1 MKIMRTFLGIAL
13 LGLLLAFAGCTDERS
28 EAGQLVKDGDALRS
42 SAIDTLRRS
51 TATID
56 GLVRD
61 ASAGRALPASQ
72 TKATTTSVVDDLN
85 ATLAGLSERD
95 AKLKTADGMELNG
108 NYHKYLT
115 RLRTSNDLLTATLNT
130 AAEIPKLIERE
141 QYSLAGWD
149 EIKAQQIVS
158 QIISIEQQIDLM
170 YTESEKMRN
179 QAEQIRKDNPKD
191 FGD

>member
-1 MKIMRTFLGIAL
+1 MRIFLVIAL
-13 LGLLLAFAGCTDERS
+13 LALLPAFAGCSNDRS

-42 SAIDTLRRS
+42 SAVDTLRHS
-51 TATID
+51 TVTID

-61 ASAGRALPASQ
+61 ASAGRALPVSQ
-72 TKATTTSVVDDLN
+72 TKATTTSVVDDLD
-85 ATLAGLSERD
+85 AALAGLGERD
-95 AKLKTADGMELNG
+95 AKLKSAEALELND
-108 NYHKYLT
+108 NYHKYLSQ
-115 RLRTSNDLLTATLNT
+115 LRSSNDLLTATLNT
-130 AAEIPKLIERE
+130 AEEIPKLIERE

-158 QIISIEQQIDLM
+158 QIMSIEQQVGVM
-170 YTESEKMRN
+170 YSESEKIRN

>member
-108 NYHKYLT
+108 NYHEYLT

>member
-1 MKIMRTFLGIAL
+1 MRTFLGIAL

-108 NYHKYLT
+108 NYHEYLT